1 MSDEPDQDPEYQKR
15 KWEAD
20 LAHWRA
26 KVDASLQSQLAM
38 FSGIIEFAVVA
49 IKGIVL
55 VNGAAA
61 IAVLAFLGSIW
72 AGNAKEG
79 REAAIK
85 LAPALEW
92 FVWGV
97 GLGVLTAGLAYL
109 AQVAILELPQP
120 EDGKGKNW
128 ASIIGGP
135 LRLGAIVAGFA
146 GIVMFFGGADRAIT
160 VFMGG

>member
-1 MSDEPDQDPEYQKR
+1 M
-15 KWEAD
+15 
-20 LAHWRA
+20 
-26 KVDASLQSQLAM
+26 
-38 FSGIIEFAVVA
+38 
-49 IKGIVL
+49 L

-79 REAAIK
+79 QAAAIK

-109 AQVAILELPQP
+109 AQVTFLELPKP
-120 EDGKGKNW
+120 KDGKGKNW
-128 ASIIGGP
+128 AMIIGGS
-135 LRLGAIVAGFA
+135 LRLGAIVAAFA
-146 GIVMFFGGADRAIT
+146 GIAMFAMGANRALD
-160 VFMGG
+160 VFMGV